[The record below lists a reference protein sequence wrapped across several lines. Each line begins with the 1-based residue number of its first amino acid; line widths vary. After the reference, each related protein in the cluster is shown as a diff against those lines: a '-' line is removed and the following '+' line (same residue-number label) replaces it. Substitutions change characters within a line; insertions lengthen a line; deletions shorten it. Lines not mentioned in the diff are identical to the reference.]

1 MPSGLFGP
9 DALITPFFQ
18 LAVILQLHLLLG
30 KRVPCETI
38 LGWGPR
44 KALGLDCLTVAGH
57 SVFSPRCK
65 FPAKTQEMEMSSKRR
80 LSSRGRRL

>member
-44 KALGLDCLTVAGH
+44 KALGLDC
-57 SVFSPRCK
+57 
-65 FPAKTQEMEMSSKRR
+65 RR
-80 LSSRGRRL
+80 TLSLQPQMQIPCEDTGNGDEF